1 MYTAPLTRTS
11 TANIYHTAL
20 SVIVL
25 CFFRSISQG
34 FNTIPGQLTHVK
46 SHDLGEGAG
55 LTGSKM
61 QSKITFTLLSMTD
74 PDGQKSA
81 TELIF
86 PILFANPTFVA
97 QHITLVY
104 AI

>member
-1 MYTAPLTRTS
+1 MYTAPLNCTS
-11 TANIYHTAL
+11 TANIYHMAL
-20 SVIVL
+20 SVIAL
-25 CFFRSISQG
+25 CFFRRISQG
-34 FNTIPGQLTHVK
+34 FNTIPGQFDHVK
-46 SHDLGEGAG
+46 SRDMGEGAG

-61 QSKITFTLLSMTD
+61 QSKIAFTLLSMTD

-81 TELIF
+81 TKLVF
-86 PILFANPTFVA
+86 PVLFANPIFVA